1 MDKMGEFTCC
11 FRYDKFSWLSEK
23 FQLNSIVCYFTTKNT
38 KITNEKKNDR
48 PFALRVLRAL
58 RGSKLTT

>member
-1 MDKMGEFTCC
+1 MDKIGEFTCC

-23 FQLNSIVCYFTTKNT
+23 FQLNSIVCYFTTKITNIT
-38 KITNEKKNDR
+38 KITKERKNDR

-58 RGSKLTT
+58 RGNK